1 MPDVR
6 IEIFRAGVITGLVAD
21 ELGEPIPGSRVV
33 AMRRQFS
40 SGDWDY
46 VEAGNDTTDDEGTY
60 RIFGLKPG
68 EYIVST
74 PSTSYSVPQAM
85 VNAIGTTGSAGVG
98 IGAVLLSGLPGD
110 SARAR
115 AAAADSRIGFTSD
128 GRDLVW
134 TTGATPPDD
143 DGAGGVYPVQFY
155 PSTDHRILALPITI
169 GSGDV
174 RYAVN
179 FHLPL
184 VPARRVI
191 GQLVGEPQAVANQ
204 VVRLMPHG
212 AHSAPGDEA
221 AVTVSEDDG
230 TFTFV
235 RVPRGRYLLE
245 AGNWGSVI
253 RSAAATMPD
262 SSAEASMPK
271 AFWASAQ
278 VDVDDA
284 DVALPTIPM
293 RETVTVSGRVAFEPD
308 RGSAAARG
316 SPGLANP
323 DRIRMTIEPARPG
336 LSPGAALRVT
346 PESEFAATNVVPGE
360 YFIRVG
366 ALPPG
371 WFLKSITAGAAQL
384 LDDPL
389 DVGEGGVGS
398 VVMTLTT
405 RATEVIGTVRDAR
418 MQAAAGA
425 TVIILPAT
433 SRGEA
438 VRTPNR
444 TRETRASTSGVF
456 IVTGLPPGDYVLV
469 AIDDAAAEGWQDPR
483 VTATLRTLAT
493 RITLRDA
500 ETRTL
505 QLRLSPMRR

>member
-1 MPDVR
+1 
-6 IEIFRAGVITGLVAD
+6 
-21 ELGEPIPGSRVV
+21 
-33 AMRRQFS
+33 
-40 SGDWDY
+40 
-46 VEAGNDTTDDEGTY
+46 
-60 RIFGLKPG
+60 
-68 EYIVST
+68 
-74 PSTSYSVPQAM
+74 M
-85 VNAIGTTGSAGVG
+85 VNAIATTGSAGVG

-110 SARAR
+110 SGLAR
-115 AAAADSRIGFTSD
+115 AAAAESKIGFTSD

-143 DGAGGVYPVQFY
+143 DGADGVYPVQFY
-155 PSTDHRILALPITI
+155 PSTDHRILALPVTI
-169 GSGDV
+169 ASGDV

-179 FHLPL
+179 FRLPL

-212 AHSAPGDEA
+212 THSTPGDEA
-221 AVTVSEDDG
+221 AVTVSKDDG

-245 AGNWGSVI
+245 AGNWGSTI

-262 SSAEASMPK
+262 SRAAEASMPK
-271 AFWASAQ
+271 AFWASAP
-278 VDVDDA
+278 VEVDDA

-293 RETVTVSGRVAFEPD
+293 RETVTVSGRVAFETD
-308 RGSAAARG
+308 RGSAATSG
-316 SPGLANP
+316 SSGLANP
-323 DRIRMTIEPARPG
+323 DRIRITIEPARPG
-336 LSPGAALRVT
+336 LSLGAALRVT
-346 PESEFAATNVVPGE
+346 PEGEFAATNVVPGE

-371 WFLKSITAGAAQL
+371 WFLKSIAAGAAQL

-389 DVGEGGVGS
+389 DVGEGGAPS
-398 VVMTLTT
+398 VVVTLTT
-405 RATEVIGTVRDAR
+405 RATAIIGTVRNAR

-425 TVIILPAT
+425 TVIILPVT

-438 VRTPNR
+438 VWTPNR

-456 IVTGLPPGDYVLV
+456 TVTGLPPGDYLLV
-469 AIDDAAAEGWQDPR
+469 AIDDAVAEGWQDAR